1 MSVTSPD
8 VLSSKRDS
16 RGRLTFPSQYFLINT
31 GSEKTLATPSPVKNG
46 LYVVSK
52 SLGRQPRLH
61 VSSVTTSTLY
71 PAFFALLSKLSVS
84 SSSCGQ
90 YSWNQAS
97 GPSSSPLT
105 NPPSSKTFSIGRL
118 VADESVNGISR
129 SAAALAVAQSASSL
143 CS

>member
-52 SLGRQPRLH
+52 SLGRQPKLQ

-97 GPSSSPLT
+97 DLPHLP
-105 NPPSSKTFSIGRL
+105 
-118 VADESVNGISR
+118 
-129 SAAALAVAQSASSL
+129 
-143 CS
+143 